1 VLTQLWTGVGGKL
14 TDRVATVLFSPAFA
28 FGVAGLLAWLS
39 SRGGP
44 RSWPGAVA
52 GLSRRAEGPVE
63 LQILGV
69 LAVLVAVL
77 LAGRLVD
84 WFVPVTLR
92 LLEGYWPRPAAP
104 VRRWLAGRVARRR
117 HADHARWNAMQWP
130 QGEPEPEATAE
141 LVRLD
146 RRLRRVPLLTQ
157 QIMPTR
163 LGNVLR
169 ASESRPA
176 RKYGIDP
183 VVCWPHLWVLLPDVV
198 RGEVAA
204 ARARLDAAT
213 ATVLWGTLIAVWAI
227 WSWWAVP
234 VALVVAVSGYV
245 AAVRAAAVFGDL
257 VEAAWDLYRAE
268 VYRALR
274 WPLPQNPAEE
284 YTAGR
289 NLTRYLRRGGRGT
302 SPTFGR
308 AAVSSA
314 YEE

>member
-1 VLTQLWTGVGGKL
+1 VLTELWTGVGAKL

-28 FGVAGLLAWLS
+28 FWVAGLLAWLS
-39 SRGGP
+39 RRGGP

-52 GLSRRAEGPVE
+52 DLSRRAEGPIE

-69 LAVLVAVL
+69 VAVLVL
-77 LAGRLVD
+77 LLLTGRLVD

-92 LLEGYWPRPAAP
+92 LLEGYWPGVAAP
-104 VRRWLAGRVARRR
+104 VRRRLAGRVARRR
-117 HADHARWNAMQWP
+117 QADHAKWNAMQQP
-130 QGEPEPEATAE
+130 QAEPDPDGTAE

-198 RGEVAA
+198 RGEVSA

-213 ATVLWGTLIAVWAI
+213 ATVLWGALIAVWAI

-234 VALVVAVSGYV
+234 VALIVAVSGYV

-274 WPLPQNPAEE
+274 WPLPKNPAEE

-302 SPTFGR
+302 SPTFG
-308 AAVSSA
+308 
-314 YEE
+314 